1 MSHHSFSMDLKGA
14 QYQSQVWRLR
24 KYTGC
29 DSDHCCQVTPPHHL
43 QQYGFNSIKLCPDL
57 GVVLVGIE
65 GQTVRDKPQTN
76 SGVNKSLIRCQAI
89 IAIFDRV
96 KYCKCC

>member
-1 MSHHSFSMDLKGA
+1 MSHHSFSMGLKGA

-29 DSDHCCQVTPPHHL
+29 DSNHCQVTPPHHL

-57 GVVLVGIE
+57 GPWYWLGLKAKLFVTNLKLILVL
-65 GQTVRDKPQTN
+65 TN
-76 SGVNKSLIRCQAI
+76 HSSDAKQ
-89 IAIFDRV
+89 
-96 KYCKCC
+96 